1 MRFWKISFDSTN
13 DDVNYGIDNKCDNEM
28 FFIILI
34 IIMVTVGCDNEIIR
48 YWNNYYVTK
57 K

>member
-1 MRFWKISFDSTN
+1 
-13 DDVNYGIDNKCDNEM
+13 M
-28 FFIILI
+28 FFIILM
-34 IIMVTVGCDNEIIR
+34 IIMVIVGCDNKNIIK